1 MGFNGGMSVPVNGN
15 YQWLDDDGAAPG
27 SPGLEPRW
35 TSSKKDAVS
44 TAYAAS
50 SRVWFTLSHGTL
62 NEIYYP
68 TIDRPQTR
76 DMELLFSDGTTF
88 FHEEK
93 RDFEYDFH
101 YIDPDA
107 LAVRVVASDLDGR
120 YTVTK
125 EFISDPH
132 HPVVLMNVK
141 IAGDEDILSRLK
153 CYALLAPHLNGGG
166 AGNSARS
173 LDIAGKR
180 CILAWKDDYA
190 LAFGASCGFSA
201 SSCGYVGVSDGYQDL
216 SQHLQMKW
224 HYGQALDGNIAVLGQ
239 IDVAKNREFTIAI
252 AFGDGPHAAVAGM
265 MQTLSA
271 AFEDHCKRF
280 IQQWHRATSPARLAA
295 ASTDGGRLA
304 RVSHNVILTH
314 EDKTYSGA
322 FIASASIPWG
332 NAKSDDDLGG
342 YHLVWTR
349 DMIQSATAMM
359 ACDRADTALRA
370 LVYLA
375 CTQHIDGGFSQN
387 FWIDGTPYWS
397 GIQLDEVAFP
407 VILAWRLWKINQL
420 GSFDI
425 FPFVTK
431 AAGFLVRYAPVTQQ
445 ERWEENAGYSPSTL
459 AVVISALVCAADIC
473 RAFGG
478 CELGSFL
485 EGYAD
490 WIEAHLDDWTTTIR
504 GTLDPEVPHHYMR
517 IRPPAEG
524 EPFHNPQIPPG
535 EIHIANRAPG
545 EKFAFEAREVIDPG
559 FLELVRYGIRRADD
573 PLIVDSLKV
582 VDKVLKIDTPYGP
595 CWRRYNHDGYGQQ
608 KDGGPY
614 VGYGQGRAWPILA
627 GERAHYELAAGRDVK
642 PLLRA
647 MERFSSI
654 GGMLPEQV
662 WDHADLPSEGM
673 YCGRSA
679 GSAQPLVW
687 AHAEYLKLLRSIA
700 DGEVFDRIS
709 VVAERY
715 AVPAA
720 DRKFVSRMEIFRITR
735 PITNMTEGGT
745 LRIVDADRF
754 QVVWSADDWQTTN
767 RTDSKQVGTPGSYV
781 DLVAPPVSPGSICF
795 TLFWPAENRWLGRD
809 WRVVVQPTLPQSGTA
824 ATRPAN

>member
-1 MGFNGGMSVPVNGN
+1 MVAMQIENAN
-15 YQWLDDDGAAPG
+15 YVWLDDDGPAPG
-27 SPGLEPRW
+27 APGLEPRW

-76 DMELLFSDGTTF
+76 DMELLFSDGKTF

-101 YIDPDA
+101 YIDNDS

-141 IAGDEDILSRLK
+141 IAGDEEILSRLK
-153 CYALLAPHLNGGG
+153 CYALLAPHLAGGG

-173 LDIAGKR
+173 IDVAGRR
-180 CILAWKDDYA
+180 CILAWKDDVA
-190 LAFGASCGFSA
+190 LALGTTCGFSRSSCGF
-201 SSCGYVGVSDGYQDL
+201 VGVSDGYQDL
-216 SQHLQMKW
+216 SRHLRMEW
-224 HYGQALDGNIAVLGQ
+224 NYGQALDGNIAIMGE
-239 IDVAKNREFTIAI
+239 IDVAKHREFTVAI
-252 AFGDGPHAAVAGM
+252 AFGDGPHAALAGI
-265 MQTLSA
+265 MQTLSTPY
-271 AFEDHCKRF
+271 EVHCKRF
-280 IQQWHRATSPARLAA
+280 IEQWHRATSPHELAA
-295 ASTDGGRLA
+295 VSTDGGRLA
-304 RVSHNVILTH
+304 RVSQSIVLTH

-332 NAKSDDDLGG
+332 YAKSDDDLGG

-349 DMIQSATAMM
+349 DMIQSATAML
-359 ACDRADTALRA
+359 ACGRADTALRA

-375 CTQHIDGGFSQN
+375 CTQHPDGGFSQN
-387 FWIDGTPYWS
+387 FWIDGKPYWS

-407 VILAWRLWKINQL
+407 IILAWRLWKENGL

-425 FPFVTK
+425 VPFVTK

-459 AVVISALVCAADIC
+459 AVVISALLCAADIC
-473 RAFGG
+473 RAFGSS
-478 CELGSFL
+478 ELGGFL
-485 EGYAD
+485 ESYAD
-490 WIEAHLDDWTTTIR
+490 WIEAHLDEWTTTME
-504 GTLDPEVPHHYMR
+504 GVLDPDVPHHYMR

-524 EPFHNPQIPPG
+524 EPFHNPEVPPG
-535 EIHIANRAPG
+535 EIHLANRGPG
-545 EKFAFEAREVIDPG
+545 EQYAFEARAVIDGG
-559 FLELVRYGIRRADD
+559 FLELVRYGVRRADD
-573 PLIVDSLKV
+573 PLIVNSLQV
-582 VDKVLKIDTPYGP
+582 VDKILKIDTPYGP
-595 CWRRYNHDGYGQQ
+595 CWRRYNHDGYGQR

-614 VGYGQGRAWPILA
+614 IGYGQGRAWPILT
-627 GERAHYELAAGRDVK
+627 GERAHYELAAGRDLK

-700 DGEVFDRIS
+700 DGVVFDRIS
-709 VVAERY
+709 VVADRY
-715 AVPAA
+715 AVAP
-720 DRKFVSRMEIFRITR
+720 DQRSFKSRMEIFRISR
-735 PITNMTEGGT
+735 PITAMMQGGT
-745 LRIVDADRF
+745 LRIADTERF
-754 QVVWSADDWQTTN
+754 QVVWSADDWKTVN
-767 RTDSKQVGTPGSYV
+767 HTDAHEVGHSGFYL
-781 DLVAPPVSPGSICF
+781 DIVAGPDATESIRF
-795 TLFWPAENRWLGRD
+795 TLFWPKENRWLGRD
-809 WRVVVQPTLPQSGTA
+809 WEVTIHPEPPAQGSASVKPQS
-824 ATRPAN
+824 

>member
-1 MGFNGGMSVPVNGN
+1 MDIENVN
-15 YQWLDDDGAAPG
+15 YLWLEDDGPAPG
-27 SPGLEPRW
+27 APGLEPRW

-76 DMELLFSDGTTF
+76 DMELLFSDGETF

-101 YIDPDA
+101 YVDDDA

-125 EFISDPH
+125 EFITDPH

-141 IAGDEDILSRLK
+141 IQGDEEILSKLR
-153 CYALLAPHLNGGG
+153 CYALLAPHLDGGG

-173 LDIAGKR
+173 LEVAGKR
-180 CILAWKDDYA
+180 CLLAWKDGAA
-190 LAFGASCGFSA
+190 LAFGASCGFSR
-201 SSCGYVGVSDGYQDL
+201 SSCGYVGVTDGYQDL
-216 SQHLQMKW
+216 SQHLDMKW
-224 HYGQALDGNIAVLGQ
+224 NYGQALDGNIAVMGE
-239 IDVAKNREFTIAI
+239 IEVAQHREFTIAI
-252 AFGDGPHAAVAGM
+252 AFGDGPHAALAGI
-265 MQTLSA
+265 MQTLSTPFDLHA
-271 AFEDHCKRF
+271 KRF
-280 IQQWHRATSPARLAA
+280 IEQWHRATSPERLAA
-295 ASTDGGRLA
+295 VSSDGGRLA

-332 NAKSDDDLGG
+332 NSKSDDDLGG

-349 DMIQSATAMM
+349 DMIQSATALL
-359 ACDRADTALRA
+359 ACGRTDTALRA

-375 CTQHIDGGFSQN
+375 CTQHPDGGFSQN
-387 FWIDGTPYWS
+387 FWIDGKPYWS

-407 VILAWRLWKINQL
+407 IMLAWRLWKVDGL
-420 GSFDI
+420 GNFDI
-425 FPFVTK
+425 LSFVTR

-459 AVVISALVCAADIC
+459 AAVISALVCAADIC
-473 RAFGG
+473 RAFDQ
-478 CELGSFL
+478 CELGSFF
-485 EGYAD
+485 EEYAD
-490 WIEAHLDDWTTTIR
+490 WIEAHLDEWTTTMQ
-504 GTLDPEVPHHYMR
+504 GMLHPDVKHHYMR

-524 EPFHNPQIPPG
+524 EPFHNAQVPLGQIS
-535 EIHIANRAPG
+535 IANRAPG
-545 EKFAFEAREVIDPG
+545 EQATFEARAVIDGG

-582 VDKVLKIDTPYGP
+582 VDKILKIDTPYGP
-595 CWRRYNHDGYGQQ
+595 CWRRYNHDGYGQR

-614 VGYGQGRAWPILA
+614 IGYGQGRAWPILA
-627 GERAHYELAAGRDVK
+627 GERAHYELAAGGDVK

-647 MERFSSI
+647 IERFSSI

-662 WDHADLPSEGM
+662 WDFADLPSEGM

-700 DGEVFDRIS
+700 DGVVFDRIS

-715 AVPAA
+715 GVPAEE
-720 DRKFVSRMEIFRITR
+720 RSFQSRMEIFRVTR
-735 PITNMTEGGT
+735 PITNMTQGGT
-745 LRIVDADRF
+745 LRIADQDRF
-754 QVVWSADDWQTTN
+754 QAVWTADNWTTVN
-767 RTDSKQVGTPGSYV
+767 RTDSRQVGFPGSYV
-781 DLVAPPVSPGSICF
+781 DISAPAEATGSIKF
-795 TLFWPAENRWLGRD
+795 TLFWPEQHRWLGRD
-809 WRVVVQPTLPQSGTA
+809 WEVTIHPRPPQQGPAASRPQS
-824 ATRPAN
+824 

>member
-1 MGFNGGMSVPVNGN
+1 MNDPANGN
-15 YQWLDDDGAAPG
+15 YQWLDGDGPAPG
-27 SPGLEPRW
+27 APGVEPRW
-35 TSSKKDAVS
+35 TSSKKDAVA

-76 DMELLFSDGTTF
+76 DMELLFSDGETF

-101 YIDPDA
+101 YIDENA
-107 LAVRVVASDLDGR
+107 LAVRVVASDLNGR

-125 EFISDPH
+125 EFITDPH
-132 HPVVLMNVK
+132 HPVVLTNVK
-141 IAGDEDILSRLK
+141 IEGDEELLSRLK
-153 CYALLAPHLNGGG
+153 CYALLAPHLDGGG

-173 LDIAGKR
+173 LDVAGKR
-180 CILAWKDDYA
+180 CLLAWKNDVA
-190 LAFGASCGFSA
+190 LAFGASCGFSQ

-216 SQHLQMKW
+216 SCHKQMKW
-224 HYGQALDGNIAVLGQ
+224 HYGQAMAGNIAVMGE
-239 IDVAKNREFTIAI
+239 IDVALSREFTIAI
-252 AFGDGPHAAVAGM
+252 ALGDGAHAAIAGM
-265 MQTLSA
+265 TQTLSTP
-271 AFEDHCKRF
+271 FELHRKRF
-280 IQQWHRATSPARLAA
+280 IEQWQRATSPERLAA
-295 ASTDGGRLA
+295 VSTDGGRLA

-332 NAKSDDDLGG
+332 SSKSDDDLGG

-349 DMIQSATAMM
+349 DMIQSATAML
-359 ACDRADTALRA
+359 ACGRIDTALRA

-375 CTQHIDGGFSQN
+375 CTQHPDGGFSQN
-387 FWIDGTPYWS
+387 FWIDGSPYWS

-407 VILAWRLWKINQL
+407 IILAWRLWKLDGL
-420 GSFDI
+420 GQFDI
-425 FPFVTK
+425 FPFVAR

-459 AVVISALVCAADIC
+459 AVVVSALVCAADIC
-473 RAFGG
+473 RSFGSG
-478 CELGSFL
+478 EMGTFL
-485 EGYAD
+485 EDYAD
-490 WIEAHLDDWTTTIR
+490 WIEAHLDEWTTTMQ
-504 GTLDPEVPHHYMR
+504 GVLDPEVPRHYMR
-517 IRPPAEG
+517 IRPPAVG
-524 EPFHNPQIPPG
+524 EPFHNPEVPPG
-535 EIHIANRAPG
+535 QIHIANRAPG
-545 EKFAFEAREVIDPG
+545 EQIAFEARAVIDGG

-582 VDKVLKIDTPYGP
+582 VDKILKIDTPYGP
-595 CWRRYNHDGYGQQ
+595 CWRRYNHDGYGQR

-614 VGYGQGRAWPILA
+614 LGYGQGRAWPILA
-627 GERAHYELAAGRDVK
+627 GERAHYELAAGHDVK

-647 MERFSSI
+647 LERFSSI

-662 WDHADLPSEGM
+662 WDYADMPAEGM

-709 VVAERY
+709 IVAKRY
-715 AVPAA
+715 GVPAA
-720 DRKFVSRMEIFRITR
+720 ERSFESRMEIFRLTR
-735 PITNMTEGGT
+735 PITAMTEGGT
-745 LRIVDADRF
+745 LRIVDAEAF
-754 QVVWSADDWQTTN
+754 QATWTDDNWATQH
-767 RTDSKQVGTPGSYV
+767 RTDSVQVGHPGSYV
-781 DLVAPPVSPGSICF
+781 DIVAAPEATGSLQF
-795 TLFWPAENRWLGRD
+795 TMFWPAGNRWLGRNYE
-809 WRVVVQPTLPQSGTA
+809 VAFHPQPPQQGPAAARPQS
-824 ATRPAN
+824 